1 MKKLLGIVVLGLL
14 WCNTGHALPD
24 CKGSDFKKWK
34 NCTGKFTTKTGDDEY
49 SYHGEFGD
57 KPGLREGFGKL
68 TFEIGKYIG
77 EFKNSKPDGLGFW
90 NFGDTTYIGELKGD
104 KKKHG
109 WGVLIKTNGN
119 IIAGQFENDNLNGY
133 ANIIGAKDYLV
144 LIKGFYIDSLLVTES
159 RNVEPQCVGEYVSP
173 VDSKNQTNCRG
184 DAYIK
189 PASLF
194 IDADWIN
201 GVPTGIASVSLFEGA
216 LSRSTGFD
224 TGVYV
229 GELKIV
235 KDSGW
240 GERDGM
246 GVAIS
251 AYSENNIEGIIQ
263 VGQWKKGSYNGKG
276 ITVWPNGDL
285 YIGQFK
291 KGLKHG
297 KGIYMFKDG
306 KWYSGDWKKGNEDGF
321 GTVRH
326 DDGFSF
332 SAQFQNGKIVE

>member
-1 MKKLLGIVVLGLL
+1 ML
-14 WCNTGHALPD
+14 WCNTGYALPD
-24 CKGSDFKKWK
+24 CKGNDFNKWK
-34 NCTGKFTTKTGDDEY
+34 NCIGKFKSLPGDDQY
-49 SYHGEFGD
+49 TYHGEFGD
-57 KPGLREGFGKL
+57 EPGVREGFGKL
-68 TFEIGKYIG
+68 TFKIGQYIG
-77 EFKNSKPDGLGFW
+77 EFKNFQPDGLGFW
-90 NFGDTTYIGELKGD
+90 KFEGTTYIGELKKG
-104 KKKHG
+104 KGKHG
-109 WGVLIKTNGN
+109 WGVVIETNGN
-119 IIAGQFENDNLNGY
+119 IIAGQWEKDKANGY
-133 ANIIGAKDYLV
+133 ASRIGAKDYLV
-144 LIKGFYIDSLLVTES
+144 LVKGYYKDSFLIKDSS
-159 RNVEPQCVGEYVSP
+159 NVEPQCVGEYVSP
-173 VDSKNQTNCRG
+173 VDSKNLTNCRG

-201 GVPTGIASVSLFEGA
+201 GVPTGIATVSLFEGA

-229 GELKIV
+229 GELKID
-235 KDSGW
+235 KEGSGW

-246 GVAIS
+246 GISIS
-251 AYSENNIEGIIQ
+251 AYSENKIEGIIQ
-263 VGQWKKGSYNGKG
+263 VGQWKKGFYDGKG

-291 KGLKHG
+291 KGLRHG

-306 KWYSGDWKKGNEDGF
+306 KWYSGDWKKGKEDGF

-332 SAQFQNGKIVE
+332 SAQFKNGKIVE